1 MQNEII
7 AMNSSTKNRVRE
19 LEKSIATLHNDIKN
33 KDEEIS
39 LLRSTKSEYDAMLE
53 ANTLLSSEINK
64 LKADNIYLYL
74 YLYVARYNFSFCS
87 SGRIDHMISKCC
99 YTNKNVNY

>member
-1 MQNEII
+1 MQNEIN

-64 LKADNIYLYL
+64 FKADNIYLYL
-74 YLYVARYNFSFCS
+74 YVDRYYFSCCS
-87 SGRIDHMISKCC
+87 SGRIDHMICKCC
-99 YTNKNVNY
+99 YTNENMNY